1 MKTQT
6 VRRTWPWN
14 AVDASGPFFA
24 PEELA
29 ALVPRA
35 RDPVHIVW
43 DTRAGRVG
51 AAIGEEGIDPR
62 LGDGLVRKGTLP
74 PVYPEWLGD
83 QAFLAA
89 HGLRFPYVAGAMAN
103 GIHTSAMTI
112 AMARAG
118 MLGVFGAA
126 GLSLSQIEAAIDEI
140 EMALGAAGRPWA
152 ADLIHTPLEEGRE
165 AALVE
170 LYLRRRVRRV
180 SASAFMAVTPA
191 VVRYA
196 FSGVGR
202 DPVTGAV
209 HRPNHLFAKV
219 SRPEVAHQFMS
230 PPPRAI
236 LDRLVAAG
244 GLTAGEAKLAVG
256 LPVAEDLVLE
266 ADSGGHTDNR
276 PLAALF
282 PTILRLRD
290 EISAEQRYTQPIRV
304 GAAGGIGTPSA
315 AAAAFSLGAAFVLTG
330 SINQAAVESGLS
342 EDGKRMLAEA
352 GPADVA
358 MAPSADMFEMGVRV
372 QVLKRGTMFPT
383 RAAKLYELYTRYP
396 SLEAI
401 PGDVLEKAE
410 RDIFRRPA
418 ADVWEETRRF
428 WEARDPREVERAAA
442 DPRHRMALVFRW
454 YLGLSSQW
462 AISGEPDRKLDWQ
475 IWCGPAMGAFNA
487 WAAGSFLAEPRNRTV
502 VQIALNILEG
512 AAVVTRAQQLRSCGV
527 PVPAES
533 FHFLPTRLAAENGE
547 PS

>member
-1 MKTQT
+1 MTTQT
-6 VRRTWPWN
+6 AARIRPWN
-14 AVDASGPFFA
+14 AGAASGPCFA
-24 PEELA
+24 PEEIA
-29 ALVPRA
+29 ALIPRV

-43 DTRAGRVG
+43 DARAGRVG
-51 AAIGEEGIDPR
+51 AAIGTDPAADR
-62 LGDGLVRKGTLP
+62 QRDGLVRKGTLP

-103 GIHTSAMTI
+103 GIHTTAMTV

-126 GLSLSQIEAAIDEI
+126 GLSLSRIEAAIDEI
-140 EMALGAAGRPWA
+140 EAALGAGGPAWA
-152 ADLIHTPLEEGRE
+152 ADLIHTPLEDGRE

-196 FSGVGR
+196 FTGVRR
-202 DPVTGAV
+202 DPVTGGV

-219 SRPEVAHQFMS
+219 SRPEVARQFMS
-230 PPPRAI
+230 PPPAAI

-244 GLTAGEAKLAVG
+244 GLTAGEAELAAR
-256 LPVAEDLVLE
+256 LPVAGDVVLE

-276 PLAALF
+276 PLTALF

-290 EISAEQRYTQPIRV
+290 EISAEQRYPQPIRV
-304 GAAGGIGTPSA
+304 GAGGGIGTPSA

-342 EDGKRMLAEA
+342 EEGKRMLAEA
-352 GPADVA
+352 GPADVT
-358 MAPSADMFEMGVRV
+358 MAPSADMFEMGVKV
-372 QVLKRGTMFPT
+372 QVLKRGTMFPG

-401 PGDVLEKAE
+401 PGDVLENVE

-418 ADVWEETRRF
+418 AEVWEETRRF
-428 WEARDPREVERAAA
+428 WGTRDPREVERAAA

-454 YLGLSSQW
+454 YLGLSSRW
-462 AISGEPDRKLDWQ
+462 AISGEPERSLDRQ

-487 WAAGSFLAEPRNRTV
+487 WTAGSFLFEPQNRAV
-502 VQIALNILEG
+502 VQIALNIMEG

-533 FHFLPTRLAAENGE
+533 FHFTPTLLRAENGAQ
-547 PS
+547 P

>member
-1 MKTQT
+1 MTTQT
-6 VRRTWPWN
+6 AIRIGPWN
-14 AVDASGPFFA
+14 AADASVPCFA
-24 PEELA
+24 PEEIA
-29 ALVPRA
+29 ALVLRI
-35 RDPVHIVW
+35 REPVHIVW
-43 DTRAGRVG
+43 DPRAGRVG
-51 AAIGEEGIDPR
+51 AAIGTDPPAGQP
-62 LGDGLVRKGTLP
+62 GDGLVRRGTLP

-83 QAFLAA
+83 QAFLAT

-103 GIHTSAMTI
+103 GIHTTAMAI

-126 GLSLSQIEAAIDEI
+126 GLSLARIEAAIDEI
-140 EMALGAAGRPWA
+140 EAALGPAGPAWA
-152 ADLIHTPLEEGRE
+152 ADLIHTPLEDGRE

-196 FSGVGR
+196 FTGVRR

-219 SRPEVAHQFMS
+219 SRPEVARQFMS
-230 PPPRAI
+230 PPPAAI
-236 LDRLVAAG
+236 LDRLVADG
-244 GLTAGEAKLAVG
+244 GLTAGEAELAAA
-256 LPVAEDLVLE
+256 LPVAGDVVLE

-276 PLAALF
+276 PLTALF

-290 EISAEQRYTQPIRV
+290 QISAAQRYPQPIRV

-315 AAAAFSLGAAFVLTG
+315 AAAAFSLGAAFVMTG

-342 EDGKRMLAEA
+342 EEGKRMLVDA
-352 GPADVA
+352 GPADVT
-358 MAPSADMFEMGVRV
+358 MAPSADMFEMGVKV
-372 QVLKRGTMFPT
+372 QVLKRGTMFPG

-401 PGDVLEKAE
+401 PGDILEKVE
-410 RDIFRRPA
+410 RDIFRRPVA
-418 ADVWEETRRF
+418 EVWEETRRF
-428 WEARDPREVERAAA
+428 WETRDPGEVERAAA

-454 YLGLSSQW
+454 YLGLSSHW
-462 AISGEPDRKLDWQ
+462 AISGDPERTLDRQ

-487 WAAGSFLAEPRNRTV
+487 WTGGSFLAEPQNRAV
-502 VQIALNILEG
+502 VQIALNIMEG

-533 FHFLPTRLAAENGE
+533 FHFPPTPLTAENGAQ
-547 PS
+547 P